1 MKYVIRSLE
10 AGALALV
17 MTGSAAAADFTLEV
31 PVRFANVPSV
41 TSATVDCLISRVEVG
56 GPGGSGGTNVVGR
69 GSASVPVSGGAYDG
83 SVTVEINSDGI
94 IPASDARSYR
104 CSLRAAGTAR
114 TGSTYTAS
122 PGNFQDVYTTA
133 TGATLDSVTT
143 NVQGNL
149 P

>member
-1 MKYVIRSLE
+1 MKYATRFLQ
-10 AGALALV
+10 AAALAMLL
-17 MTGSAAAADFTLEV
+17 TGTATAADFTLEV

-41 TSATVDCLISRVEVG
+41 TGATVDCLISRVEVG
-56 GPGGSGGTNVVGR
+56 GPGGAGGTNVVGR
-69 GSASVPVSGGAYDG
+69 GSAPVPVSGGAFDG
-83 SVTVEINSDGI
+83 TVTVEINSDGI

-122 PGNFQDVYTTA
+122 SGNFGDVYTTA

-143 NVQGNL
+143 TVQGNL